1 LVEAEE
7 MNQDLELGNG
17 FPISTNDIDDL
28 MTDYDEERLNSI
40 GGLKGLALSLRSDL
54 ENGLSTTEAK
64 AGFVDRKQKFGSNIY
79 PQFPTPHY
87 LVFLGQTFKDPTM
100 IILSVAAV
108 VSLVLGSVPISD
120 SDATNEGPQWIQG
133 LAISIVVIIQTNV
146 MVCISTRCVMMR
158 KNPFVFY

>member
-1 LVEAEE
+1 MAQEAEE

-64 AGFVDRKQKFGSNIY
+64 AGFVDRKQKY
-79 PQFPTPHY
+79 
-87 LVFLGQTFKDPTM
+87 VFLF
-100 IILSVAAV
+100 
-108 VSLVLGSVPISD
+108 
-120 SDATNEGPQWIQG
+120 IQ
-133 LAISIVVIIQTNV
+133 
-146 MVCISTRCVMMR
+146 
-158 KNPFVFY
+158 

>member
-1 LVEAEE
+1 
-7 MNQDLELGNG
+7 
-17 FPISTNDIDDL
+17 
-28 MTDYDEERLNSI
+28 
-40 GGLKGLALSLRSDL
+40 
-54 ENGLSTTEAK
+54 
-64 AGFVDRKQKFGSNIY
+64 
-79 PQFPTPHY
+79 
-87 LVFLGQTFKDPTM
+87 VFLGQTFKDPTM